1 MKPPPPTPYYATKIK
16 LGLEKW
22 SERILIFFEAL
33 LPNDCAQ
40 LHAQLHR
47 GVLLQIL
54 YILKNFFNF
63 QPLKLYKNELLI
75 WQVKS

>member
-33 LPNDCAQ
+33 LPNYCAQ
-40 LHAQLHR
+40 LSLPPCPTSQRCATTNPLH
-47 GVLLQIL
+47 LDKL
-54 YILKNFFNF
+54 F
-63 QPLKLYKNELLI
+63 QFPATKAL
-75 WQVKS
+75 